1 MTLAEHL
8 AEVLR
13 EAMGHPEF
21 QHLDVRPRRAI
32 VAACNELQGEGK

>member
-13 EAMGHPEF
+13 EAMRHPEW
-21 QHLDVRPRRAI
+21 QHLDVRTMRAI
-32 VAACNELQGEGK
+32 VAACNEIEREGK

>member
-13 EAMGHPEF
+13 EAMGHPEW
-21 QHLDVRPRRAI
+21 QHLDARTMRAV
-32 VAACNELQGEGK
+32 VAACNELEGES

>member
-13 EAMGHPEF
+13 EAMGHPDF
-21 QHLDVRPRRAI
+21 QHLDVRTMRAV
-32 VAACNELQGEGK
+32 VAACNELQREGK

>member
-13 EAMGHPEF
+13 EAMTHPEF
-21 QHLDVRPRRAI
+21 QHFDARTMRAV

>member
-21 QHLDVRPRRAI
+21 ERFDVRTMRAV
-32 VAACNELQGEGK
+32 VAACNELQKEGK

>member
-21 QHLDVRPRRAI
+21 EHLDVRTMRAI
-32 VAACNELQGEGK
+32 VAACHELEGEK